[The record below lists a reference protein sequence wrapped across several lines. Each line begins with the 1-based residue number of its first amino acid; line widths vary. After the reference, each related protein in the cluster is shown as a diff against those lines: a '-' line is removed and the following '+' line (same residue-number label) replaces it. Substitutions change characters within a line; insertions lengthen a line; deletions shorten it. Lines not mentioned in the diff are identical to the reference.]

1 MNFHYDSSYFP
12 PAPFVDITIISMA
25 EMLRVD
31 PLPAMVDSGADGTI
45 VPQKYLDQV
54 HAPPTVEMG
63 LRSQWGERRR
73 VMLYLV
79 DIRVGE
85 INLPGIEVVG
95 DDRSDEIVLGRDV
108 LNRLRI
114 LLNGPVAIVNV
125 SD

>member
-1 MNFHYDSSYFP
+1 MDFHYNSSYFP

-25 EMLRVD
+25 ELLRVG

-45 VPQKYLDQV
+45 VPQRYLDQI

-79 DIRVGE
+79 DIRIDE
-85 INLPGIEVVG
+85 INLPAIEVVG
-95 DDRSDEIVLGRDV
+95 DDATDEIILGRDV

-114 LLNGPVAIVNV
+114 LLNGPAGITNV